1 MILVSYR
8 VYAPPP
14 LDEVLGKQTPMR
26 LLTLLQKSMRAQP
39 VIPVKKDE
47 HAWTRGRESTC
58 GCTLLRPLLILTD
71 ARFRRHKPDT
81 PSISCT
87 PNATARSCTS
97 TLQAPHNQG
106 LSETPSAPFPFT
118 KSQER
123 QGLAPRGY
131 SARGASGPSGVPAP
145 TSAPCASRRGL
156 VALAACQQE
165 TTELVQL
172 VLAALASDQSC
183 LTRHR
188 SEHVDFKNT
197 PVWAGAQKQPQ
208 RAPSQ
213 RRRAQPASAL
223 RSSRLK
229 QAASACLVL

>member
-131 SARGASGPSGVPAP
+131 CTGRVWAVRS
-145 TSAPCASRRGL
+145 PCAHVCAVCESQGPRRVG
-156 VALAACQQE
+156 
-165 TTELVQL
+165 
-172 VLAALASDQSC
+172 C
-183 LTRHR
+183 LPAGNNR
-188 SEHVDFKNT
+188 
-197 PVWAGAQKQPQ
+197 AGAAGPCCTCKRPV
-208 RAPSQ
+208 
-213 RRRAQPASAL
+213 
-223 RSSRLK
+223 
-229 QAASACLVL
+229 VLDKTSI